1 MKLQG
6 KVALVTGGATGL
18 GNAFV
23 QRLLADGAQVAI
35 ADLRG
40 AQDAAR
46 ALDPTGTRC
55 LGVTMDVA
63 DEASVMAA
71 VQAVE
76 AGLGGGV
83 DILVNNAALFSTLVN
98 RPFEAY
104 SADEW
109 MQVMRVNTLGPFNC
123 AKAVAPHM
131 KAQRWGR
138 IINVASTSALK
149 GLANMAHYVT
159 SKGAVITFTR
169 VLARELGAWDI
180 TANALAPGLTLSD
193 QILKN
198 DDHMAKFGEAIRK
211 SRSIQRDALPAD
223 LVGTVSF
230 LASDDSAFMTGQ
242 TLCVEGGAIFV

>member
-23 QRLLADGAQVAI
+23 QRLLADGARVAI
-35 ADLRG
+35 GDLRG
-40 AQDAAR
+40 AHDAAR
-46 ALDPTGTRC
+46 AHDTTGSRC
-55 LGVTMDVA
+55 LGVAMDVA
-63 DEASVMAA
+63 DEASVKAA
-71 VQAVE
+71 VQTVE
-76 AGLGGGV
+76 AGLGGI
-83 DILVNNAALFSTLVN
+83 DILINNAALFSTLVN
-98 RPFEAY
+98 RPFEEY

-169 VLARELGAWDI
+169 VLARELGAWNI

-230 LASDDSAFMTGQ
+230 LASDDAAFMTGQ

>member
-1 MKLQG
+1 M
-6 KVALVTGGATGL
+6 VTGGATGL
-18 GNAFV
+18 GFAFAT
-23 QRLLADGAQVAI
+23 RLHADGARVVI

-40 AQDAAR
+40 AAEAALKLDASGQTAQGL
-46 ALDPTGTRC
+46 A
-55 LGVTMDVA
+55 MDVA
-63 DEASVMAA
+63 DEGSVRAA
-71 VQAVE
+71 VSTVASSF
-76 AGLGGGV
+76 GGV
-83 DILVNNAALFSTLVN
+83 DILVNNAALFSTLAN
-98 RPFEAY
+98 RPFEEYTAE
-104 SADEW
+104 EW

-169 VLARELGAWDI
+169 VLARELGAWNI

-198 DDHMAKFGEAIRK
+198 DDHLRQFGEAIRK
-211 SRSIQRDALPAD
+211 SRAIPRDALPAD
-223 LVGTVSF
+223 LVGAVSF
-230 LASDDSAFMTGQ
+230 LASDDAAFMTGQ
-242 TLCVEGGAIFV
+242 TLCVEGGAVFV

>member
-18 GNAFV
+18 GHAFV
-23 QRLLADGAQVAI
+23 QRLLADGASVAI
-35 ADLRG
+35 GDLRG
-40 AQDAAR
+40 AHDAAR
-46 ALDPTGTRC
+46 VLDATGNRC
-55 LGVTMDVA
+55 LGVAMDVA
-63 DEASVMAA
+63 DEASVKAA
-71 VQAVE
+71 VQAVQ
-76 AGLGGGV
+76 AGLGGI

-98 RPFEAY
+98 RPFEEY
-104 SADEW
+104 SAEEW

-169 VLARELGAWDI
+169 VLARELGAWNI

-211 SRSIQRDALPAD
+211 SRSIQRDALPVD

-230 LASDDSAFMTGQ
+230 LASDDAAFMTGQ